1 MANSGKNLISI
12 KKAAEYL
19 GVSPMTLRRWH
30 NDGSF
35 KATFVSPGGHRYYS
49 LADLDKKT
57 KGIFRLAEEWA
68 RAEQPY
74 LPEHDFYSATSDV
87 FKARHE
93 RMAHAIDANPSL
105 RETASLISSAAG
117 EIGNNSFDHNLGN
130 WPDASGVFFAYDLGK
145 RVIAL
150 ADRGVGVLTTLSR
163 VRPNLKTDKE
173 ALDVAFTEIIT
184 GRAPEHR
191 GNGLKYV
198 KEAIAKAGADL
209 SFQSG
214 DSVLEIRKGK
224 SGFKI
229 KKADIPIRGCLVFI
243 KF

>member
-1 MANSGKNLISI
+1 MTNSAKNLISI

-19 GVSPMTLRRWH
+19 GVTQTTLRRWD
-30 NDGSF
+30 NNGTF
-35 KATFVSPGGHRYYS
+35 KATFISPGGHRYYS

-68 RAEQPY
+68 GAERPY

-93 RMAHAIDANPSL
+93 RMAHAIDANPQFQ
-105 RETASLISSAAG
+105 EIASLISSAAG

-145 RVIAL
+145 RIIVL
-150 ADRGVGVLTTLSR
+150 ADRGVGVFATLRR
-163 VRPNLKTDKE
+163 VRPGLKTDKE
-173 ALDVAFTEIIT
+173 ALNVAFTEIIT

-198 KEAIAKAGADL
+198 KEAMARAGADL
-209 SFQSG
+209 KFQSG
-214 DSVLEIRKGK
+214 DSVLEIRKSQ

-229 KKADIPIRGCLVFI
+229 KKASVPIRGCLASI